1 MEISLLFKGIFLGLC
16 VAIPVGPIGILCIN
30 RTIKKGYVSGVM
42 SGLGATTA
50 DFLYGIIAALG
61 VKLVTDFLSYYKNWF
76 HFIGF
81 IFLIVVGISIL
92 TKKPKDP
99 EMMIPESKGLFKD
112 YLTSLLL
119 TLTNP
124 LTIFFFIAVFTSF
137 DAINVSILN
146 AIPLL
151 LGVLIGSGGW
161 WFILCGLTMK
171 FKKKMSFRF
180 LKNIDL
186 ISGILILG
194 FSIYIAYNLI
204 KAVF

>member
-1 MEISLLFKGIFLGLC
+1 MEISLLFKGIILGLC
-16 VAIPVGPIGILCIN
+16 VAVPVGPIGILCIN
-30 RTIKKGYVSGVM
+30 RTIKKGYFSGVI

-50 DFLYGIIAALG
+50 DFVYGIIAALG
-61 VKLVTDFLSYYKNWF
+61 VNIVITFLSAYKNWF

-81 IFLIVVGISIL
+81 IFLIIVGIGIL

-99 EMMIPESKGLFKD
+99 ELILPESKGFFKD
-112 YLTSLLL
+112 YLTSFLL

-124 LTIFFFIAVFTSF
+124 LTVFFFIAVFSSF
-137 DAINVSILN
+137 DAINVSVLN

-161 WFILCGLTMK
+161 WFILCGFTSK
-171 FKKKMSFRF
+171 FKKKMSFKF
-180 LKNIDL
+180 LKKIDI

-194 FSIYIAYNLI
+194 FSLYIAYDLLKNIL
-204 KAVF
+204 